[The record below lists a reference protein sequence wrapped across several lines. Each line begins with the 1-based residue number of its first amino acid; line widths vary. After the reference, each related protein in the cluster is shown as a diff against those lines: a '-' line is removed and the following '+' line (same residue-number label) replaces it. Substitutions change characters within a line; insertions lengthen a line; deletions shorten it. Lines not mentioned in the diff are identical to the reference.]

1 MIFKTPQ
8 DAIDACNKDC
18 EQAWI
23 NHIKSTM
30 KPGKG
35 FDPNDPGYKV
45 AKSFFGAG
53 YMAGA
58 AFVSSLVAKK
68 IKIVAA
74 AESTKPQPKIV

>member
-18 EQAWI
+18 EQAWV
-23 NHIKSTM
+23 HHLKSTIN
-30 KPGKG
+30 PGKG
-35 FDPNDPGYKV
+35 LDPNEPGYKV

-68 IKIVAA
+68 IKTAA
-74 AESTKPQPKIV
+74 AEEPTKPESKST